1 MKQQARQ
8 QIYHIDRIEQF
19 DKRNDIKIR
28 GIETA
33 TDDDLAQ
40 KVVDLVTG
48 VSVNLTKEDFTCY
61 RTGQSDKASRP
72 VMVKLHN
79 QKKKLE
85 IMRAKKRLGAGKFI
99 DEDLTRL
106 RSKLYYEVRQDTN
119 TTKYWTIDGK
129 IYAMVRANGGGE
141 PTKTCFQTPDDLAVL
156 GWDEGRIE
164 ALMNSLNSLNS
175 A

>member
-1 MKQQARQ
+1 
-8 QIYHIDRIEQF
+8 
-19 DKRNDIKIR
+19 
-28 GIETA
+28 
-33 TDDDLAQ
+33 
-40 KVVDLVTG
+40 
-48 VSVNLTKEDFTCY
+48 
-61 RTGQSDKASRP
+61 
-72 VMVKLHN
+72 
-79 QKKKLE
+79 
-85 IMRAKKRLGAGKFI
+85 MRAKKRLGAGKYI

-164 ALMNSLNSLNS
+164 ALMNSLNS